1 MGMIRTI
8 LILPLFFLVAPGCRT
23 HMDGSSNKP
32 KLSLQRVH
40 RMRPYDP
47 VVFHLPAPRPLAT
60 LDQIPLYQFREPE
73 VDLFLKDLVKKKR
86 DPLQRLVYLARK
98 NIGQP
103 YEIYCLGEFPFEL
116 YDADPLYRLDRSDC
130 VTFTEHMYSMAL
142 SKDWPSFF
150 KTLIKIRYKSG
161 LISVATR
168 NHYTAADWNP
178 NNSWLF
184 KDVTTQLGV
193 GTKTYKM
200 RVDRARMLKKTFGI
214 DRKIPVEIYPLVF
227 IERKNLPG
235 AYPHLKDGD
244 IIEVVKGKGTGR
256 WVGHVGLFVRGPG
269 GEPHFLHSSA
279 PKVREESLPGYV
291 ERMKAKVFGLKFL
304 RLK

>member
-1 MGMIRTI
+1 
-8 LILPLFFLVAPGCRT
+8 
-23 HMDGSSNKP
+23 
-32 KLSLQRVH
+32 
-40 RMRPYDP
+40 
-47 VVFHLPAPRPLAT
+47 
-60 LDQIPLYQFREPE
+60 
-73 VDLFLKDLVKKKR
+73 LKDLFQKEKN
-86 DPLQRLVYLARK
+86 PLRRLKILARK

-130 VTFTEHMYSMAL
+130 VTFTEHMFSMAL
-142 SKDWPSFF
+142 ARDWPSFF
-150 KTLIKIRYKSG
+150 ENLMKIRYRKG
-161 LISVATR
+161 EISVATR

-178 NNSWLF
+178 NNAWLF

-193 GTKTYKM
+193 PTKTYQM

-214 DRKIPVEIYPLVF
+214 ERKIPVEIYPLVY
-227 IERKNLPG
+227 IARQDLPA
-235 AYPHLKDGD
+235 AYPMLRDGD
-244 IIEVVKGKGTGR
+244 IIEVVKGKGSGR

-279 PKVREESLPGYV
+279 PRVREESLPGYV
-291 ERMKAKVFGLKFL
+291 KRMKAKVFGLKFL